1 VSIQGT
7 GLFRSS
13 VPNNFCISVVHI
25 FRIYEWQEDYD
36 GNSTFPEKVLSV
48 EVARDQEWVLSVVL
62 QRVVFHT
69 LNKICSGQHCRSC
82 ICCIFLP

>member
-1 VSIQGT
+1 MGSVEPQVAGFYVSIQGT
-7 GLFRSS
+7 ELFRSS

-48 EVARDQEWVLSVVL
+48 EELVLFEAP
-62 QRVVFHT
+62 QRA
-69 LNKICSGQHCRSC
+69 
-82 ICCIFLP
+82 